1 MDPWSISIDTLF
13 LILTLLLIPSISR
26 TPQLNVT
33 PPDDLLISP
42 PAIPLS
48 PITPASPSSSH
59 LSVPGVDMSSMIP
72 GITFTPDAPE
82 IYPRH
87 RRSSFGSL
95 TKRFGHKRKSVNFSL
110 SAIDDV
116 LPSQASPNK
125 RRPPTPF
132 VKRPKSPSPSLSSAN
147 SQPGTPIPM
156 VAGVTGEVMAEDMK
170 HRKDVEDAMGVKKKW
185 LMP

>member
-42 PAIPLS
+42 PATPLS

-72 GITFTPDAPE
+72 CITFTPDVPE

-95 TKRFGHKRKSVNFSL
+95 TKRFGHKRKS
-110 SAIDDV
+110 
-116 LPSQASPNK
+116 
-125 RRPPTPF
+125 
-132 VKRPKSPSPSLSSAN
+132 RPKSPSPSLSSAN
-147 SQPGTPIPM
+147 SQPGTPIP
-156 VAGVTGEVMAEDMK
+156 VVVGVTGEVMAEDMT